1 MSDLQSDESLFLVS
15 WPRAVRRRPA
25 DELWRVEAVR
35 NGRGEFLTV
44 CVPASLRLD
53 GRDVPAIL
61 AEAVSLTLTVEGQ
74 VECSY
79 GGKVAVEVVRVEF
92 LGVVGAREILVQ
104 ELVAVRAPR
113 RAANRHSVACD
124 GGAN

>member
-1 MSDLQSDESLFLVS
+1 MSETESGEVFYLVS

-25 DELWRVEAVR
+25 DELWQVEAVR
-35 NGRGEFLTV
+35 NGRAEFLTV

-53 GRDVPAIL
+53 GREVPAIV

-74 VECSY
+74 IELCY
-79 GGKVAVEVVRVEF
+79 GGRVEVEVIRVQF
-92 LGVVGAREILVQ
+92 LGVVGTREIFVQ

-113 RAANRHSVACD
+113 RAAKVEPSCEGRLN
-124 GGAN
+124 